1 MTSRNQKPIAR
12 AVALSL
18 LDESFVGIHEIPPGR
33 EGRIRMGKQDNE
45 RRERYRATALK
56 AHAAKRHGRDA
67 APTQELNVP
76 RLSPETLMPQ
86 QPKHG
91 LHCLSLFS
99 GGGGLDI
106 GFERAGFRHVA
117 CYELLPGLAGC
128 LSMNR
133 PGWNVLAGEA
143 GDVREE
149 SWAKF
154 RDVDIMIGGPPCQPF
169 SQAGEQNGKDDGRDM
184 IPAYV
189 RAIRQAMPRTFL
201 LENVATLL
209 NPMFSAHLHAEVV
222 TPLAREY
229 QLRQFT
235 LDAASFGVPQVRRR
249 AFIVGFRSDADAAR
263 FIIPPPTHRL
273 PGRAADGS
281 DLLPLLGQGAGL
293 APCMGA
299 REALGLPDTGFDSL
313 APTLRSGLTSAR
325 YTSSVVSGQ
334 ASSINWSKLAVWPNG
349 VSRTREDAQKFPT
362 PNGHFRLAVPDCA
375 VLQGFPVDWRFP
387 PQVYLALGVIGNSVC
402 PPVAFHLAGAIRNAL
417 EG

>member
-1 MTSRNQKPIAR
+1 MCKS
-12 AVALSL
+12 
-18 LDESFVGIHEIPPGR
+18 
-33 EGRIRMGKQDNE
+33 DNE

-56 AHAAKRHGRDA
+56 AHAAKVSGREA
-67 APTQELNVP
+67 VPGQPLNEP
-76 RLSPETLMPQ
+76 RLLPDSLMPH
-86 QPKHG
+86 QPLHD

-149 SWAKF
+149 HWAKF

-169 SQAGEQNGKDDGRDM
+169 SQAGEQNGKDDARDM

-189 RAIRQAMPRTFL
+189 RAIQKAKPRAFL

-222 TPLAREY
+222 TPLAGEY

-263 FIIPPPTHRL
+263 FIAPLPTHR
-273 PGRAADGS
+273 PFGAADGAS
-281 DLLPLLGQGAGL
+281 LLPLLGFPGSLPQ
-293 APCMGA
+293 CMGT
-299 REALGLPDTGFDSL
+299 REALGLPDIGFDSL
-313 APTLRSGLTSAR
+313 APTLRSGLTSKR
-325 YTSSVVSGQ
+325 YTTSVVSGQ
-334 ASSINWSKLAVWPNG
+334 ASAKNWAKLQIWPNG
-349 VSRTREDAQKFPT
+349 VSRTREAARQFPT

-375 VLQGFPVDWRFP
+375 ILQGFPSDWQLP
-387 PQVYLALGVIGNSVC
+387 PQGYLALGVLGNSVC
-402 PPVAFHLAGAIRNAL
+402 PPVAYHLAGAIRNAL
-417 EG
+417 LG